1 MEMADPDL
9 LIVGGGPAGLACA
22 IAARGHGLAVRVID
36 ARKPPLDKACG
47 EGLMPDGLAVLE
59 ELGVELPEHGLFRGI
74 SYHQDG
80 MVAAGRFP
88 QGVAGAGIRR
98 TRLHAALLK
107 RAEEVGV
114 EIRWGLKA
122 TGLASGG
129 RTGVATAAG
138 EITARHLVGA
148 DGLHSKIREWS
159 GLAAPPAPWQRFG
172 VRRHLQLE
180 PWSDHVEVHW
190 GAGVEAYVTP
200 VAENEIG
207 VAFLWSGR
215 KASWD
220 VLLEEFPALA
230 SRLVGAEEISRDRGA
245 GPLEQRA
252 RASSRGNVHLVGD
265 AGGYL
270 DAITGEGLS
279 LAFHQAQ
286 ALAAALAAGRPQDYA
301 PAAREINRW
310 PIRLTRLTLALE
322 RRPAL
327 RKRVLR
333 AFAADSALFERF
345 LAVHC
350 RSLPPSQLFVPFFVA
365 KILGRLLR

>member
-1 MEMADPDL
+1 MSDPDL
-9 LIVGGGPAGLACA
+9 LIVGAGPAGLACA

-47 EGLMPDGLAVLE
+47 EGLMPDGLAVLR
-59 ELGVELPEHGLFRGI
+59 ELGVELPEHGLFCGI

-80 MVAAGRFP
+80 IVAAGRFP
-88 QGVAGAGIRR
+88 QGVTGAGIRR
-98 TRLHAALLK
+98 TRLHAALVR
-107 RAEEVGV
+107 RAEEAGV
-114 EIRWGLKA
+114 EVGWGTKA

-129 RTGVATAAG
+129 KTGVATAEG
-138 EITARHLVGA
+138 EILARHLVGA

-159 GLAAPPAPWQRFG
+159 GLARPAIPWQRFG
-172 VRRHLQLE
+172 VRRHFARA
-180 PWSDHVEVHW
+180 PWSENVEVHW
-190 GAGVEAYVTP
+190 GPDVEAYVTP
-200 VAENEIG
+200 VGENEIG

-220 VLLEEFPALA
+220 VLLEEFPKLGE
-230 SRLVGAEEISRDRGA
+230 RLEGAEEISRDRGA

-252 RASSRGNVHLVGD
+252 RAFSRGNVHLVGD

-301 PAAREINRW
+301 PAAKEINRW
-310 PIRLTRLTLALE
+310 PLRLTRLTLALE

-333 AFAADSALFERF
+333 AFAADPALFERF

-350 RSLPPSQLFVPFFVA
+350 RSQPPGKLFAPAFVA
-365 KILGRLLR
+365 RILGKLVSV